1 MKKSIANKWVKAL
14 RSGEYTQTQ
23 TKLCDNEG
31 HCCLGVLCELYIKDT
46 KRNIKGKGRY
56 SFATFD
62 GETELLPS
70 CVMKWAGMIYD
81 YKQLGYSKK
90 SNGTFLINDNK
101 EICLASWNDGQ
112 SRPFRNK
119 DNTIVKGTFEN
130 IANVIEKH
138 YKNI

>member
-14 RSGEYTQTQ
+14 RSGKYTQT
-23 TKLCDNEG
+23 KNNLCDDVG

-46 KRNIKGKGRY
+46 KDNIKSKFG
-56 SFATFD
+56 TFD
-62 GETELLPS
+62 GESELLPP

-81 YKQLGYSKK
+81 EEKMGYGNKDC
-90 SNGTFLINDNK
+90 GTFLIGDK
-101 EICLASWNDGQ
+101 EVCLASWNDGQ

-119 DNTIVKGTFEN
+119 DNSVVKGTFEN

-138 YKNI
+138 YDKI

>member
-14 RSGEYTQTQ
+14 RSGKYTQT
-23 TKLCDNEG
+23 KNNLCNDVG

-46 KRNIKGKGRY
+46 KDNIKSKNG
-56 SFATFD
+56 TFG
-62 GETELLPS
+62 GEDELLPPR
-70 CVMKWAGMIYD
+70 VMTWAGMV
-81 YKQLGYSKK
+81 LGANKDC
-90 SNGTFLINDNK
+90 GTFLIGDK
-101 EICLASWNDGQ
+101 QVCLASWNDGM

-119 DNTIVKGTFEN
+119 DNTVVKGTFEN

>member
-14 RSGEYTQTQ
+14 RSGKYTQT
-23 TKLCDNEG
+23 KNNLCNDVG

-46 KRNIKGKGRY
+46 KDNIKDDVG
-56 SFATFD
+56 TFD
-62 GETELLPS
+62 GESELLPP
-70 CVMKWAGMIYD
+70 CVMTWAGMN
-81 YKQLGYSKK
+81 LGANKDC
-90 SNGTFLINDNK
+90 GTFLIGDK
-101 EICLASWNDGQ
+101 EVCLASWNDGQ

-119 DNTIVKGTFEN
+119 DNTYVKGTFEN